1 MRLAA
6 SFTLLWIAAAP
17 LSAQLAPA
25 EFASQKPPV
34 QIRQLSVK
42 NQAGARVKDIQFTGI
57 DGKPISA
64 YLVEPTEPCSPRN
77 RCAGALFAHWYE
89 PKATNSDRS
98 EFLPE
103 AYDLARHGAI
113 SLLVQCMWSDQD
125 WFAKRN
131 PDDDYRASIE
141 QVKNLRRALD
151 VLLRQPG
158 IDPAR
163 VAYVGHDFGMMY
175 GAILAGID
183 HRIRG
188 SVLMAG
194 TSCLSD
200 WFLLGR
206 KLPPEQEQAVKV
218 KLSPLCPIL
227 YLPHAM
233 GPILLQFGNKDEYVP
248 LKNARALADAA
259 PEPKRVRFYDAGHSL
274 DGSARVDRLQWL
286 ALRLRLRPDPEE

>member
-1 MRLAA
+1 MLFCVTATSLAA
-6 SFTLLWIAAAP
+6 
-17 LSAQLAPA
+17 QLMPS
-25 EFASQKPPV
+25 EFAANKPPIQV
-34 QIRQLSVK
+34 RQIGIKKQPGV
-42 NQAGARVKDIQFTGI
+42 RVKDIQFTGI
-57 DGKPISA
+57 DGKSISA
-64 YLVEPTEPCSPRN
+64 YLVEPANPCGPRN
-77 RCAGALFAHWYE
+77 RCAGALFGHWYE
-89 PKATNSDRS
+89 PKAPNSDRS

-113 SLLVQCMWSDQD
+113 SLLVQCVWSDRN
-125 WFAKRN
+125 WFTERN
-131 PDDDYRASIE
+131 PDDDYRESIE

-188 SVLMAG
+188 LVLMAG

-206 KLPPEQEQAVKV
+206 KLTPEQERAVKV

-227 YLPHAM
+227 YLPRAM
-233 GPILLQFGNKDEYVP
+233 GPVLLQFGNKDEYVP

-259 PEPKRVRFYDAGHSL
+259 PEPKRVRFYDAGHAL
-274 DGSARVDRLQWL
+274 DGAARVDRLQWL
-286 ALRLRLRPDPEE
+286 ALRLHLRPDPEE